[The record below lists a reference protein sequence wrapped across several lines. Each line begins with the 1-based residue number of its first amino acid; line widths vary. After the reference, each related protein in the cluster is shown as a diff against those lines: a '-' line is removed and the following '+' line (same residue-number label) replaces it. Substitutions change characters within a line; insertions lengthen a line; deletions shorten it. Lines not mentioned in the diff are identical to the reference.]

1 MIGVSGGSKVT
12 FRNFNADTGLKP
24 FILWPADYGT
34 APAPSWA
41 RVDSRDSALAT
52 VTVEHFLDW
61 IRPRCGFEEHCPG
74 LEQGCRDGGIVARP
88 PMPAVLGAVRRPAER
103 RGVEVVLGWLLALT
117 SAPASR
123 SQAGEGVAVWW
134 AGRFFVLR
142 TRRGSNKKAPLARRT
157 RPGAALVRPL
167 RPFASR
173 GKSVAQFSN
182 TRMHGSRGRWTR
194 GQLQVM
200 LVEKPA
206 M

>member
-1 MIGVSGGSKVT
+1 MVGVSGGSKVT
-12 FRNFNADTGLKP
+12 FRNSNADTGLKP

-41 RVDSRDSALAT
+41 RVDSRDSVLTT
-52 VTVEHFLDW
+52 VTAEHFLDW

-74 LEQGCRDGGIVARP
+74 LEQGCHDGGIVARP

-134 AGRFFVLR
+134 SGRCFVLR
-142 TRRGSNKKAPLARRT
+142 TRRGCNKKAPLARRNAPRGRLGET
-157 RPGAALVRPL
+157 SPTPREPGQ
-167 RPFASR
+167 
-173 GKSVAQFSN
+173 SVAQFSN
-182 TRMHGSRGRWTR
+182 TRMHGSRR
-194 GQLQVM
+194 
-200 LVEKPA
+200 
-206 M
+206 